1 MLIFTDVASLRSE
14 EVSKS
19 LSKGNDRVV
28 VFCKE
33 TDQLPI
39 DMVMFVSS
47 LKNVEFA
54 KITAESDFEYGFAV
68 GSYAA
73 KSNDKVKCLFANPEY
88 NTVANQTADKPASG
102 RRSRKTKTA
111 VDSVE
116 ETETTQRKSKRGRKK
131 KVVEPVSEE
140 SVAEKPVAE
149 EPVAK
154 EPVVEKSVAEEVM
167 PAPEDKPVEEKR
179 TCHNKAL
186 ERILN
191 DESLCKRLKKAV
203 KDSSDPKIGLEQL
216 LKVHFGALTPLIIDD
231 VRAMY
236 DQIKAE

>member
-1 MLIFTDVASLRSE
+1 MLVFTDVASLRSE

-19 LSKGNDRVV
+19 LSKGSDKVV

-54 KITAESDFEYGFAV
+54 KITAGSDFEYGFAV

-73 KSNDKVKCLFANPEY
+73 KSNDKIKCLFANPEY

-111 VDSVE
+111 ADSRTDSGEDVE
-116 ETETTQRKSKRGRKK
+116 ITQRKSKRGRKK

-140 SVAEKPVAE
+140 PVAEKPVAE
-149 EPVAK
+149 EN
-154 EPVVEKSVAEEVM
+154 VVEENVVEEVM

-191 DESLCKRLKKAV
+191 DESLSKRLKKAV

-216 LKVHFGALTPLIIDD
+216 LKVHFGALAPLIIDD

-236 DQIKAE
+236 EQIKAE